1 MEDVQA
7 KQGKNA
13 NAVFNGDFFFIST
26 YSGYRM
32 LGRDPKG
39 AQHYLEPDASDE
51 TLGAAVLDALDRSR
65 FLSIEEADDFFNLKR
80 SQERY
85 EEWKRSVM
93 QRYGYKTKRA
103 LFKDMAS
110 CDIQM
115 AGGNITLVPT
125 NHDRLE
131 GWGREKGDGIEDVVI
146 TEGSSAAEV
155 GAALR
160 VAFSRCT

>member
-1 MEDVQA
+1 MEDVQG

-13 NAVFNGDFFFIST
+13 NAKFNGDFFFIST

-32 LGRDPKG
+32 LGRDPAG
-39 AQHYLEPDASDE
+39 AQHYLEPGADDAA
-51 TLGAAVLDALDRSR
+51 LGAAVLDALVRSR
-65 FLSIEEADDFFNLKR
+65 FLSIEEANEFFNLER
-80 SQERY
+80 SKERY

-93 QRYGYKTKRA
+93 ERYGYKTKRA
-103 LFKDMAS
+103 LFGDMAS

-115 AGGNITLVPT
+115 VGENMTLVPT

-131 GWGREKGDGIEDVVI
+131 GWGREKSDGIEDVVI
-146 TEGSSAAEV
+146 PANSSAAEV

-160 VAFSRCT
+160 LAFSRCI